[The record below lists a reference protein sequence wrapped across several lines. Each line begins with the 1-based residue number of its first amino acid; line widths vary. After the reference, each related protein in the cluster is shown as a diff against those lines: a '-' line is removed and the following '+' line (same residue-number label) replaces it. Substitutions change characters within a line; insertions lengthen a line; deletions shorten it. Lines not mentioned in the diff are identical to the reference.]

1 VPYLEARE
9 RRPELDGK
17 REDARDFRRWL
28 NSRGPA
34 GGLKRLI
41 YGANP
46 MLACASPLLANHTVV
61 RITDLLPALN
71 EAAAAADRAKQPP
84 IDAHIAAFIAARA
97 DSTVTGELLALKSFA
112 GPAERLAVLRLFAR
126 LEARLQP
133 GPLPGLGGWLLQSG
147 FATLADWRSQSRRAE
162 LEETVKTAA
171 AAGHIGAMLHLVD
184 DPAARREDESGAE
197 QAAARIR
204 LLQAALDDIKGSDD
218 RRTRIAQTLGQELA
232 TGAGLLGLLGSVV
245 SLALH
250 R

>member
-1 VPYLEARE
+1 
-9 RRPELDGK
+9 
-17 REDARDFRRWL
+17 
-28 NSRGPA
+28 
-34 GGLKRLI
+34 
-41 YGANP
+41 